1 MRFDIDFFI
10 KCTIKIMEKIP
21 ITLFIGIS
29 SFILSLILSCF
40 MLFLINSKLKVLKIL
55 GRLYI
60 SFFRSTPYITQ
71 LFILY
76 YGLPQIIISLRVLSP
91 LLVFIFSSAM
101 NISAFNTEIIR
112 GGLLSVDKGQK
123 EAAISIGMTK
133 FQMYWEIIIP
143 QAFISI
149 FPSLGNT
156 LVGSI
161 KNAAVAFTIGAVDI
175 LSQAKISAAKGYNYM
190 EAYIAAGLVY
200 WLLIV
205 FIDKIQKLQEKR
217 VYKHL

>member
-21 ITLFIGIS
+21 ITLFIGIT
-29 SFILSLILSCF
+29 SFILSLLLSF
-40 MLFLINSKLKVLKIL
+40 FILFLLNSKLKILKIL
-55 GRLYI
+55 ARLYI

-76 YGLPQIIISLRVLSP
+76 YGLPQIIVSLRGLSP
-91 LLVFIFSSAM
+91 LLVFIVSSAL

-190 EAYIAAGLVY
+190 EAYIAAGIVY

-205 FIDKIQKLQEKR
+205 FIDKIQKLLEKR
-217 VYKHL
+217 VYRHL

>member
-1 MRFDIDFFI
+1 M
-10 KCTIKIMEKIP
+10 
-21 ITLFIGIS
+21 
-29 SFILSLILSCF
+29 
-40 MLFLINSKLKVLKIL
+40 
-55 GRLYI
+55 
-60 SFFRSTPYITQ
+60 
-71 LFILY
+71 
-76 YGLPQIIISLRVLSP
+76 
-91 LLVFIFSSAM
+91 VFIVSSSL

-123 EAAISIGMTK
+123 EAAISIGMNK
-133 FQMYWEIIIP
+133 FQMYWQIIIP

-156 LVGSI
+156 LVGTI

-205 FIDKIQKLQEKR
+205 FVDKLQKLLEKR

>member
-21 ITLFIGIS
+21 ITLFIGIT
-29 SFILSLILSCF
+29 SFILSLLLSF
-40 MLFLINSKLKVLKIL
+40 FILFLLNSKLKILKIL
-55 GRLYI
+55 ARLYI

-76 YGLPQIIISLRVLSP
+76 YGLPQIIVSLRGLSP
-91 LLVFIFSSAM
+91 LLVFIVSSAL

-190 EAYIAAGLVY
+190 EAYIAAGIVY

-205 FIDKIQKLQEKR
+205 FVDKIQKLLEKR
-217 VYKHL
+217 VYRHL